1 MQRRLTSL
9 DRLIATVDTAL
20 REVSSGTGS
29 LSGERPSPAT
39 DHSEADLTDAER
51 QHAGGL
57 MRINHTGEVCAQA
70 LYRGQALVAKS
81 DETREALLAAAQEE
95 KDHLDW
101 CEERLD
107 ALGTHTSRLNP
118 LFFASSYALGALTGA
133 IGDKVS
139 LGFVHATEEGVAAH
153 LKEHLQKLPED
164 DRKSQL
170 VLQKM
175 LEEEGAAR
183 RARTR
188 AGWPRILSTY
198 QASDARRQPSY
209 DQNYLLALNCLKTL
223 HKPWVAHKLDQSLIV
238 TLADP
243 GCIQLGL
250 SPMN

>member
-139 LGFVHATEEGVAAH
+139 LGFVHATEERVATHLRDH
-153 LKEHLQKLPED
+153 LKALPGE

-170 VLQKM
+170 ILQQM
-175 LEEEGAAR
+175 LADEERHGEEALEHG
-183 RARTR
+183 
-188 AGWPRILSTY
+188 GEEFPRPVK
-198 QASDARRQPSY
+198 D
-209 DQNYLLALNCLKTL
+209 
-223 HKPWVAHKLDQSLIV
+223 VM
-238 TLADP
+238 TLASQVMTRTTYW
-243 GCIQLGL
+243 I
-250 SPMN
+250 

>member
-20 REVSSGTGS
+20 REVSSGTAS

-118 LFFASSYALGALTGA
+118 LFFASSYAQQVVPSAKQSGLYEELGVRVENINDG
-133 IGDKVS
+133 K
-139 LGFVHATEEGVAAH
+139 FVYPRESDFPASEM
-153 LKEHLQKLPED
+153 LNLNNSNSI
-164 DRKSQL
+164 SQ
-170 VLQKM
+170 
-175 LEEEGAAR
+175 
-183 RARTR
+183 
-188 AGWPRILSTY
+188 
-198 QASDARRQPSY
+198 
-209 DQNYLLALNCLKTL
+209 
-223 HKPWVAHKLDQSLIV
+223 
-238 TLADP
+238 ADP
-243 GCIQLGL
+243 TLDSL
-250 SPMN
+250 TLEPSFLE

>member
-1 MQRRLTSL
+1 MQRQLTSL

-81 DETREALLAAAQEE
+81 DETREALLEAAQEE

-175 LEEEGAAR
+175 LEEEEQHGAHALEQGGQEFSAPIK
-183 RARTR
+183 RAMRGVSQVMTKT
-188 AGWPRILSTY
+188 TY
-198 QASDARRQPSY
+198 W
-209 DQNYLLALNCLKTL
+209 L
-223 HKPWVAHKLDQSLIV
+223 
-238 TLADP
+238 
-243 GCIQLGL
+243 
-250 SPMN
+250 